1 MITTQT
7 LDEMKSTDP
16 NEIRLKVRK
25 TLESSR
31 SFLAM
36 PLADRQQIAGDL
48 VRTLAYLSDPTAGR
62 PELAR
67 VAETVDAPV
76 KGRSARIA
84 TALDNP
90 PPPPDANKQLR
101 ERLAQQPGQVGKGFV
116 GGAAREG
123 GAVMAQYQKDVDFV
137 GFVTGLIHG
146 VFESIVQSSIKQME
160 AFGHLLEA
168 VVKSVN
174 EFANEDIGPAKARDY
189 LASKYPKALKVDT
202 SGETSKLALQDDVED
217 DKKPDFKSLLGLT
230 DDLDVNDEDQEK
242 QIVEAAQLKMARMRQ
257 QQLSTMVMMG
267 INRIVVTEG
276 EIKATVVF
284 DVKSKD
290 TAGSIAQASTD
301 DSASHRDSNYGYDS
315 SSDSSIWGTSSSA
328 SGSGHSEV
336 NARVSTAHADT
347 KDTSDSKLETQAKLT
362 GFVSVKFKS
371 ETFPLER
378 MASPGEMSALE
389 ERAQK

>member
-25 TLESSR
+25 TLEGSQ

-48 VRTLAYLSDPTAGR
+48 VRTLTYLSDPTAGR

-76 KGRSARIA
+76 RRGAARTAA
-84 TALDNP
+84 TALAA
-90 PPPPDANKQLR
+90 PPPDATEQLKQR
-101 ERLAQQPGQVGKGFV
+101 MAQQPEQVGKNFV

-202 SGETSKLALQDDVED
+202 SGETSKLALKDDVAD
-217 DKKPDFKSLLGLT
+217 DKMPDFKSLLGLT
-230 DDLDVNDEDQEK
+230 DNLDVSDEDQEK

-276 EIKATVVF
+276 EIKATVTF

-290 TAGSIAQASTD
+290 TAGRVAQAEMD
-301 DSASHRDSNYGYDS
+301 DRTAERHSRYDYQSNSDSN
-315 SSDSSIWGTSSSA
+315 IWGTESSS
-328 SGSGHSEV
+328 SGSGSSDI
-336 NARVSTAHADT
+336 NTRVSTAHADT

-378 MASPGEMSALE
+378 MASPGEMSTLE
-389 ERAQK
+389 DRAKK